1 MALASARIRSAVSRP
16 LLTVPTIRL
25 PTELCRSAEN
35 RSYPFR
41 VETIVII
48 GASLAGVRAA
58 ETLRTNGFAGA
69 LTVIGAEEHMPY
81 DRPPLSKNFL
91 AGDWDAERIA
101 LRKADDLYTLNIN
114 WMLGQAATSLNTD
127 ASTVTLAD
135 GSQVSYD
142 GLIIAT
148 GGLVRRLPNQPDI
161 AGVHVLRTID
171 DASALRDELVEDAR
185 VVVIG
190 AGFIGLEAAATATKR
205 GAKVTVLEGLEAPL
219 IRALGPEMGAAI
231 GAVHERNGVAI
242 RCGVQVASINGEAKV
257 TGVTL
262 TNGDTI
268 EADVVIVGIGVAPA
282 TQWCS
287 ESGLTIDDGIV
298 CDANLN
304 AGPANVFVAGDVLR
318 WPNGMFKDIE
328 PTMRVEHWTNAAE
341 QGAIAAHNLLATL
354 RKEPMQPYSA
364 VPFFWSDQF
373 NARIQFLGRSFA
385 TSTVDVVAGSV
396 ADGRWCAMFST
407 NDRLT
412 GVLGVSM
419 PKLVMP
425 SRAMLSTYTSRYD
438 ALQHFATV
446 VAAQNK

>member
-1 MALASARIRSAVSRP
+1 M
-16 LLTVPTIRL
+16 
-25 PTELCRSAEN
+25 
-35 RSYPFR
+35 
-41 VETIVII
+41 ETIVIV

-69 LTVIGAEEHMPY
+69 LTIIGAETHMPY
-81 DRPPLSKNFL
+81 DRPPLSKNYL
-91 AGDWDAERIA
+91 AGDWDADRIA
-101 LRKADDLYTLNIN
+101 LRKPDDLSALNIN
-114 WMLGQAATSLNTD
+114 WMLGTSATSLHTD
-127 ASTVTLAD
+127 SSVVTLAD
-135 GSQVSYD
+135 GSQVPYD

-161 AGVHVLRTID
+161 AGVHVLRTLD
-171 DASALRDELVEDAR
+171 DATALRDELAEGVR

-190 AGFIGLEAAATATKR
+190 AGFIGLEVAATATKR
-205 GAKVTVLEGLEAPL
+205 GARVTVLEGLEAPL
-219 IRALGPEMGAAI
+219 IRALGAETGTAI
-231 GAVHERNGVAI
+231 GAVHARNGVDI
-242 RCGVQVASINGEAKV
+242 RCGVQVASINGDQCV
-257 TGVTL
+257 SGVTL

-268 EADVVIVGIGVAPA
+268 EADVVVVGIGVAPA

-287 ESGLTIDDGIV
+287 DSGLTISDGIV

-341 QGAIAAHNLLATL
+341 QGAMAAKNLLATL
-354 RKEPMQPYSA
+354 RNEPMEPYSA

-373 NARIQFLGRSFA
+373 DARIQFLGRAFES
-385 TSTVDVVAGSV
+385 STVDVVAGDV
-396 ADGRWCAMFST
+396 AAGRWCAMFST

-438 ALQHFATV
+438 ALQHFAAV

>member
-1 MALASARIRSAVSRP
+1 
-16 LLTVPTIRL
+16 
-25 PTELCRSAEN
+25 
-35 RSYPFR
+35 

-58 ETLRTNGFAGA
+58 ETLRSNGFAGA
-69 LTVIGAEEHMPY
+69 LTIIGAEAHMPY

-91 AGDWDAERIA
+91 AGDWDADRIA
-101 LRKADDLYTLNIN
+101 LRKEDDLYSLNIN
-114 WMLGQAATSLNTD
+114 WMLGQPATSLNTD
-127 ASTVTLAD
+127 ASVVTLAD
-135 GSQVSYD
+135 GTNVSYD

-161 AGVHVLRTID
+161 AGVHVLRTLD
-171 DASALRDELVEDAR
+171 DATALREELVEGAR

-205 GAKVTVLEGLEAPL
+205 GAKVTVLEGLDAPL
-219 IRALGPEMGAAI
+219 IRALGAEMGAAI
-231 GAVHERNGVAI
+231 GAVHERNGVSI
-242 RCGVQVASINGEAKV
+242 RCGVQVASINGDAKV

-304 AGPANVFVAGDVLR
+304 AGPSNVFVAGDVLR

-341 QGAIAAHNLLATL
+341 QGAVAAQNLLATL
-354 RKEPMQPYSA
+354 RNEPMQPYSA

-373 NARIQFLGRSFA
+373 DARIQFLGRAFA

-396 ADGRWCAMFST
+396 ADGRWCAMYST

-446 VAAQNK
+446 VAAQTK

>member
-1 MALASARIRSAVSRP
+1 M
-16 LLTVPTIRL
+16 
-25 PTELCRSAEN
+25 
-35 RSYPFR
+35 
-41 VETIVII
+41 
-48 GASLAGVRAA
+48 RAA

-69 LTVIGAEEHMPY
+69 LTIIGAETHMPY
-81 DRPPLSKNFL
+81 DRPPLSKNYL
-91 AGDWDAERIA
+91 AGDWDADRIA
-101 LRKADDLYTLNIN
+101 LRKPDDLSALNIN
-114 WMLGQAATSLNTD
+114 WMLGQPATSLNTD
-127 ASTVTLAD
+127 ASVVTLAD

-161 AGVHVLRTID
+161 AGVHVLRTLD
-171 DASALRDELVEDAR
+171 DASALRDELAEGAR

-190 AGFIGLEAAATATKR
+190 AGFIGLEVAATATKR
-205 GAKVTVLEGLEAPL
+205 GARVTVLEGLEAPL
-219 IRALGPEMGAAI
+219 IRALGAETGTAI
-231 GAVHERNGVAI
+231 GAVHARNGVDI
-242 RCGVQVASINGEAKV
+242 RCGVQVASINSDQRV
-257 TGVTL
+257 SGVTL

-268 EADVVIVGIGVAPA
+268 EAEVVVVGIGVAPA

-287 ESGLTIDDGIV
+287 DSGLTISDGIV

-341 QGAIAAHNLLATL
+341 QGAMAAKNLLATL
-354 RKEPMQPYSA
+354 RKEPLEPYSA

-373 NARIQFLGRSFA
+373 DARIQFLGRAFES
-385 TSTVDVVAGSV
+385 STVDVVAGDV
-396 ADGRWCAMFST
+396 AVGRWCAMFST
-407 NDRLT
+407 KDRLT

-438 ALQHFATV
+438 ALQHFAAV

>member
-1 MALASARIRSAVSRP
+1 
-16 LLTVPTIRL
+16 
-25 PTELCRSAEN
+25 
-35 RSYPFR
+35 
-41 VETIVII
+41 VETIVIV

-69 LTVIGAEEHMPY
+69 ITIIGAETHMPY

-91 AGDWDAERIA
+91 AGDWDADRIA
-101 LRKADDLYTLNIN
+101 LRKADDLSALNIN
-114 WMLGQAATSLNTD
+114 WMLGTSATSLHTD
-127 ASTVTLAD
+127 SSVVTLAD
-135 GSQVSYD
+135 GSQVPYD

-148 GGLVRRLPNQPDI
+148 GGLVRRLANQPDI
-161 AGVHVLRTID
+161 AGVHVLRTLD
-171 DASALRDELVEDAR
+171 DASALRDELAEGVR

-190 AGFIGLEAAATATKR
+190 AGFIGLEVAATATKR
-205 GAKVTVLEGLEAPL
+205 GARVTVLEGLEAPL
-219 IRALGPEMGAAI
+219 IRALGAETGTAI
-231 GAVHERNGVAI
+231 GAVHARNGVDI
-242 RCGVQVASINGEAKV
+242 RCGVQVASINGDQCV
-257 TGVTL
+257 SGVTL

-268 EADVVIVGIGVAPA
+268 EADVVVVGIGVAPA

-287 ESGLTIDDGIV
+287 DSGLTISDGIV

-341 QGAIAAHNLLATL
+341 QGAMAAKNLLATL
-354 RKEPMQPYSA
+354 RNEPMEPYSA

-373 NARIQFLGRSFA
+373 DARIQFLGRAFES
-385 TSTVDVVAGSV
+385 STVDVVAGDV
-396 ADGRWCAMFST
+396 AAGRWCAMFST

-438 ALQHFATV
+438 ALQHFAAV

>member
-1 MALASARIRSAVSRP
+1 M
-16 LLTVPTIRL
+16 
-25 PTELCRSAEN
+25 
-35 RSYPFR
+35 
-41 VETIVII
+41 ETIVIV

-69 LTVIGAEEHMPY
+69 LTIIGAETHMPY

-91 AGDWDAERIA
+91 AGDWEADRIA
-101 LRKADDLYTLNIN
+101 LRKADDLSALNIN
-114 WMLGQAATSLNTD
+114 WMLGTSATSLHTD
-127 ASTVTLAD
+127 SSVVTLAD
-135 GSQVSYD
+135 GSQVPYD

-161 AGVHVLRTID
+161 AGVHVLRTLD
-171 DASALRDELVEDAR
+171 DATALRDELAEGVR

-190 AGFIGLEAAATATKR
+190 AGFIGLEVAATATKR
-205 GAKVTVLEGLEAPL
+205 GARVTVLEGLEAPL
-219 IRALGPEMGAAI
+219 IRALGAETGTAI
-231 GAVHERNGVAI
+231 GAVHARNGVDI
-242 RCGVQVASINGEAKV
+242 RCGVQVASINGDQCV
-257 TGVTL
+257 SGVTL

-268 EADVVIVGIGVAPA
+268 EADVVVVGIGVAPA

-287 ESGLTIDDGIV
+287 DSGLTISDGIV

-341 QGAIAAHNLLATL
+341 QGAMAAKNLLATL
-354 RKEPMQPYSA
+354 RNEPMEPYSA

-373 NARIQFLGRSFA
+373 DARIQFLGRAFES
-385 TSTVDVVAGSV
+385 STVDVVAGDV
-396 ADGRWCAMFST
+396 AAGRWCAMFST

-438 ALQHFATV
+438 ALQHFAAV

>member
-1 MALASARIRSAVSRP
+1 M
-16 LLTVPTIRL
+16 
-25 PTELCRSAEN
+25 
-35 RSYPFR
+35 
-41 VETIVII
+41 ETIVIV

-69 LTVIGAEEHMPY
+69 LTIIGAETHMPY

-91 AGDWDAERIA
+91 AGDWEADRIA
-101 LRKADDLYTLNIN
+101 LRKADDLSALNIN
-114 WMLGQAATSLNTD
+114 WMLGTSATSLHTD
-127 ASTVTLAD
+127 SSVVTLAD

-161 AGVHVLRTID
+161 AGVHVLRTLD
-171 DASALRDELVEDAR
+171 DASALRDELAEGVR

-190 AGFIGLEAAATATKR
+190 AGFIGLEVAATATKR
-205 GAKVTVLEGLEAPL
+205 GARVTVLEGLEAPL
-219 IRALGPEMGAAI
+219 IRALGAETGTAI
-231 GAVHERNGVAI
+231 GAVHARNGVDI
-242 RCGVQVASINGEAKV
+242 RCGVQVASINGDQCV
-257 TGVTL
+257 SGVTL

-268 EADVVIVGIGVAPA
+268 EADVVVVGIGVAPA

-287 ESGLTIDDGIV
+287 DSGLTISDGIV

-341 QGAIAAHNLLATL
+341 QGAMAAKNLLATL
-354 RKEPMQPYSA
+354 RNEPMEPYSA

-373 NARIQFLGRSFA
+373 DARIQFLGRAFES
-385 TSTVDVVAGSV
+385 STVDVVAGDV
-396 ADGRWCAMFST
+396 AAGRWCAMFST

-438 ALQHFATV
+438 ALQHFAAV

>member
-1 MALASARIRSAVSRP
+1 M
-16 LLTVPTIRL
+16 
-25 PTELCRSAEN
+25 
-35 RSYPFR
+35 
-41 VETIVII
+41 ETIVII

-69 LTVIGAEEHMPY
+69 LTIIGAETHMPY

-127 ASTVTLAD
+127 SAVVTLAD

-161 AGVHVLRTID
+161 AGVHVLRTLD
-171 DASALRDELVEDAR
+171 DATALRDELAEGVR

-190 AGFIGLEAAATATKR
+190 AGFIGLEVAATATKR
-205 GAKVTVLEGLEAPL
+205 GARVTVLEGLEAPL
-219 IRALGPEMGAAI
+219 IRALGAETGTAI
-231 GAVHERNGVAI
+231 GAVHARNGVDI
-242 RCGVQVASINGEAKV
+242 RCGVQVASINGDQCV
-257 TGVTL
+257 SGVTL

-268 EADVVIVGIGVAPA
+268 EADVVVVGIGVAPA

-287 ESGLTIDDGIV
+287 DSGLTISDGIV

-341 QGAIAAHNLLATL
+341 QGAMAAKNLLATL
-354 RKEPMQPYSA
+354 RNEPMEPYSA

-373 NARIQFLGRSFA
+373 DARIQFLGRAFES
-385 TSTVDVVAGSV
+385 STVDVVAGDV
-396 ADGRWCAMFST
+396 AAGRWCAMFST

-438 ALQHFATV
+438 ALQHFAAV

>member
-1 MALASARIRSAVSRP
+1 
-16 LLTVPTIRL
+16 
-25 PTELCRSAEN
+25 
-35 RSYPFR
+35 

-69 LTVIGAEEHMPY
+69 LTIIGAEEHMPY

-91 AGDWDAERIA
+91 AGDWDADRIA
-101 LRKADDLYTLNIN
+101 LRKADDLYSLNIN
-114 WMLGQAATSLNTD
+114 WMLGQPATSLNTQ
-127 ASTVTLAD
+127 SSVVTLAD
-135 GSQVSYD
+135 GTSVSYD

-148 GGLVRRLPNQPDI
+148 GGLVRRLPNQPNI
-161 AGVHVLRTID
+161 AGVHVLRTLD
-171 DASALRDELVEDAR
+171 DASALRDELVEGAR

-205 GAKVTVLEGLEAPL
+205 GAKVTVLEGLDAPL

-231 GAVHERNGVAI
+231 GAVHERNGVSI
-242 RCGVQVASINGEAKV
+242 RCAVQVSSINGDTKV

-262 TNGDTI
+262 TNGDII

-287 ESGLTIDDGIV
+287 ESGLIIDDGIV

-341 QGAIAAHNLLATL
+341 QGAVAAQNLLATL
-354 RKEPMQPYSA
+354 RNEPMQPYSA

-373 NARIQFLGRSFA
+373 DARIQFLGRAFS

-396 ADGRWCAMFST
+396 TDGRWCAMFST

-446 VAAQNK
+446 VAAQTK

>member
-1 MALASARIRSAVSRP
+1 
-16 LLTVPTIRL
+16 
-25 PTELCRSAEN
+25 
-35 RSYPFR
+35 

-69 LTVIGAEEHMPY
+69 LTIIGAETHMPY
-81 DRPPLSKNFL
+81 DRPPLSKNYL
-91 AGDWDAERIA
+91 AGDWDADRIA
-101 LRKADDLYTLNIN
+101 LRKPDDLSALNIN
-114 WMLGQAATSLNTD
+114 WMLGTSATSLHTD
-127 ASTVTLAD
+127 SSVVTLAD

-161 AGVHVLRTID
+161 AGVHVLRTLD
-171 DASALRDELVEDAR
+171 DASALRDELAEGVR

-190 AGFIGLEAAATATKR
+190 AGFIGLEVAATATKR
-205 GAKVTVLEGLEAPL
+205 GARVTVLEGLEAPL
-219 IRALGPEMGAAI
+219 IRALGAETGTAI
-231 GAVHERNGVAI
+231 GAVHARNGVDI
-242 RCGVQVASINGEAKV
+242 RCGVQVASINGDQRV

-262 TNGDTI
+262 TNGDTF
-268 EADVVIVGIGVAPA
+268 EADVVVVGIGVAPA

-287 ESGLTIDDGIV
+287 DSALTISDGIV
-298 CDANLN
+298 CDVNLN

-341 QGAIAAHNLLATL
+341 QGAMAAKNLLATL
-354 RKEPMQPYSA
+354 RNEPMEPYSA

-373 NARIQFLGRSFA
+373 DARIQFLGRAFES
-385 TSTVDVVAGSV
+385 STVDVVAGDV
-396 ADGRWCAMFST
+396 AAGRWCAMFST

-438 ALQHFATV
+438 ALQHFAAV

>member
-1 MALASARIRSAVSRP
+1 
-16 LLTVPTIRL
+16 
-25 PTELCRSAEN
+25 
-35 RSYPFR
+35 
-41 VETIVII
+41 
-48 GASLAGVRAA
+48 
-58 ETLRTNGFAGA
+58 
-69 LTVIGAEEHMPY
+69 MPY

-161 AGVHVLRTID
+161 AGVHVLRTLD

-425 SRAMLSTYTSRYD
+425 SRALLSTYTSRYD

>member
-1 MALASARIRSAVSRP
+1 M
-16 LLTVPTIRL
+16 
-25 PTELCRSAEN
+25 
-35 RSYPFR
+35 
-41 VETIVII
+41 ETIVII

-58 ETLRTNGFAGA
+58 ETLRSNGFAGA
-69 LTVIGAEEHMPY
+69 HTIIGAETHMPY

-91 AGDWDAERIA
+91 AGDWDADRIA
-101 LRKADDLYTLNIN
+101 LRKADDFYALNVN
-114 WMLGQAATSLNTD
+114 WILGQPATSLNTD
-127 ASTVTLAD
+127 ASSVTLAN
-135 GSQVSYD
+135 GTQVSYD

-161 AGVHVLRTID
+161 AGVHVLRTLD
-171 DASALRDELVEDAR
+171 DAAALRDELVEGAR

-205 GAKVTVLEGLEAPL
+205 GAKVTVLEGLDAPL
-219 IRALGPEMGAAI
+219 IRGLGPEMGAAI
-231 GAVHERNGVAI
+231 GAVHERNGVSI
-242 RCGVQVASINGEAKV
+242 RCGVQVASIDGDTKV
-257 TGVTL
+257 SGVTL
-262 TNGDTI
+262 TNGEIID
-268 EADVVIVGIGVAPA
+268 ADVVIVGIGVAPA

-341 QGAIAAHNLLATL
+341 QGAVAAQNLLAAL
-354 RKEPMQPYSA
+354 RNEPMQPYSA

-373 NARIQFLGRSFA
+373 DARIQFLGRAFA